1 MELYATKKQIVRFL
15 RERAPEEGVSLLKV
29 GCAIGRDWYLV
40 MARYDG
46 SKKDKMVKLAYNS
59 DDLQCDYEWDWS
71 CFINPS
77 TQEIMGNESFLTGK
91 EGKAFLEFAAAAFIS
106 ELKAYER
113 IVGDYEGRAEAGL
126 C

>member
-71 CFINPS
+71 CFIDPS
-77 TQEIMGNESFLTGK
+77 TQDIMGNESFLTGK
-91 EGKAFLEFAAAAFIS
+91 EGKAFLEFVATAFIS

-113 IVGDYEGRAEAGL
+113 LMGDYESRAEAGL